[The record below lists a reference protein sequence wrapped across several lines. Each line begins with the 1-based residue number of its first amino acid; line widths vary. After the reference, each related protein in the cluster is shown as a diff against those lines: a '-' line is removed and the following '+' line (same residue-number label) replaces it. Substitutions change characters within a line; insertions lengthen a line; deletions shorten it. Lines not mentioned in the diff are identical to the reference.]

1 MLPKCGYTGRVEQRR
16 QPRIPFSCSARLL
29 TEGEGTAL
37 PAQVQNISPTG
48 LFLTTD
54 VAPKPGARVR
64 CRFRL
69 GRSPREL
76 KGRVAWVQR
85 LRGERA
91 GLQGSGAGIEFVGLG
106 DDDRQL
112 LEELAQNADP
122 HNQAPLEPL
131 TVWFEGLSA
140 PVKTQGRIGPEEIV
154 VTTQLPFLRVGS
166 DVKVGLAGNGQFRY
180 ARIEGLALDFLRP
193 QEPPRIVVR
202 LRAAE
207 SMREAGELA
216 TALRTRGEAFAGSN
230 PTPEPE
236 IEDAAKTEAYDSYE
250 LTSPLPG
257 ALTPPPHV
265 LATQP
270 APAPQ
275 PASSPARA
283 PAPSSASPLARP
295 LAYSHAA
302 EAAAPPPPLLP
313 APTPSRWIWAI
324 LAAIVLL
331 AVAWLLMPPSS
342 PPQDE
347 VQIEVESMIAPTP
360 RANVVQ
366 AAPSQP
372 DVTPLPAAARVPEAP
387 AEPQVQA
394 DVTDIPP
401 PPRFARAPF
410 TLKRQTNA
418 TVVVVPVLGPSA
430 PSDVLALSP
439 QPGVVAILSRARL
452 PRNQGLFV
460 VKHPVIDRVAV
471 ETRPLGVY
479 VRVLFG
485 PRAGGYKLEHGV
497 GELRVVVSHK

>member
-1 MLPKCGYTGRVEQRR
+1 MEQRR

-29 TEGEGTAL
+29 TEGEGTGLA
-37 PAQVQNISPTG
+37 AQVQNISATG
-48 LFLTTD
+48 LFLTTE
-54 VAPKPGARVR
+54 VAPKPGSQVR

-154 VTTQLPFLRVGS
+154 VTTELPFLRVGS

-207 SMREAGELA
+207 SMPEAGELA

-230 PTPEPE
+230 PTPAPE
-236 IEDAAKTEAYDSYE
+236 LEEAVKAEAYDSYE
-250 LTSPLPG
+250 LNSPPPG
-257 ALTPPPHV
+257 ALTPPPHL
-265 LATQP
+265 LATAPP
-270 APAPQ
+270 ALHAAA
-275 PASSPARA
+275 ASQERA
-283 PAPSSASPLARP
+283 LPPPTPSPLVRS
-295 LAYSHAA
+295 LAFAPG
-302 EAAAPPPPLLP
+302 EAGTPSPPLLP
-313 APTPSRWIWAI
+313 APTPPRWIWAI
-324 LAAIVLL
+324 VAAIVLL
-331 AVAWLLMPPSS
+331 AVAWLLMPTNA
-342 PPQDE
+342 PPEDE
-347 VQIEVESMIAPTP
+347 VQIAVESMLPPTP
-360 RANVVQ
+360 SARVMQ
-366 AAPSQP
+366 AARTRP
-372 DVTPLPAAARVPEAP
+372 DVTPLPATPPAAEASPAPEAP
-387 AEPQVQA
+387 P
-394 DVTDIPP
+394 DIPP

-410 TLKRQTNA
+410 TLQREPNA

-430 PSDVLALSP
+430 PSEVLALSP

-452 PRNQGLFV
+452 PHNQGLFV

-497 GELRVVVSHK
+497 GELRVIVAHQ